1 MALTKEKL
9 INRLQIQVG
18 LSKQESRAVVERVLD
33 IIKDTLSGGEDLLI
47 SGFGKFSVRQK
58 NARRGRNP
66 QTKENLIL
74 RARKVVV
81 FKTSGV
87 LEHWNDGVME
97 KTHLTAKA
105 ACHDHQY
112 KHPTAV
118 CHFFRVDRG
127 LRLVIKLKVPVR
139 LSSNASSHATTT
151 CLVPLPQCYA
161 LFPGPSQNRT
171 SGFPIHPA
179 PRSAL

>member
-9 INRLQIQVG
+9 INRLQVQAG
-18 LSKQESRAVVERVLD
+18 LTKQESRAVVERVLE
-33 IIKDTLSGGEDLLI
+33 IIKDTLSSGDDLLI

-87 LEHWNDGVME
+87 LRHRING
-97 KTHLTAKA
+97 
-105 ACHDHQY
+105 
-112 KHPTAV
+112 
-118 CHFFRVDRG
+118 
-127 LRLVIKLKVPVR
+127 
-139 LSSNASSHATTT
+139 S
-151 CLVPLPQCYA
+151 
-161 LFPGPSQNRT
+161 
-171 SGFPIHPA
+171 
-179 PRSAL
+179 RSF

>member
-9 INRLQIQVG
+9 INRLQVQVG
-18 LSKQESRAVVERVLD
+18 LGKQESRAVVERVLG
-33 IIKDTLSGGEDLLI
+33 IIKDTLANGEDLLV

-87 LEHWNDGVME
+87 LRHRING
-97 KTHLTAKA
+97 
-105 ACHDHQY
+105 
-112 KHPTAV
+112 
-118 CHFFRVDRG
+118 
-127 LRLVIKLKVPVR
+127 
-139 LSSNASSHATTT
+139 S
-151 CLVPLPQCYA
+151 
-161 LFPGPSQNRT
+161 
-171 SGFPIHPA
+171 
-179 PRSAL
+179 RSF

>member
-9 INRLQIQVG
+9 INRLQVQAG
-18 LSKQESRAVVERVLD
+18 LSKQESRAVVERILG
-33 IIKDTLSGGEDLLI
+33 IIKNTLAAGEDLLV

-87 LEHWNDGVME
+87 LRHRINGSR
-97 KTHLTAKA
+97 
-105 ACHDHQY
+105 
-112 KHPTAV
+112 
-118 CHFFRVDRG
+118 FF
-127 LRLVIKLKVPVR
+127 
-139 LSSNASSHATTT
+139 
-151 CLVPLPQCYA
+151 
-161 LFPGPSQNRT
+161 
-171 SGFPIHPA
+171 
-179 PRSAL
+179 